1 MIPNLRFDTNRFRR
15 TGLAVVCG
23 CLSVLARPYAGWGGV
38 LPIVQ
43 PVSVMDAGL
52 PGSTG
57 AHGFSGAPTYSGDG
71 RTLLFFSNA
80 ADLVPDVLRLGV
92 VNAWVRDEASGMVAP
107 VSVTLD
113 GLSGADGDT
122 SNASISRDGRR
133 VAFASVASNLVLG
146 DLNGVSDIF
155 VRDLDRG
162 ATRRLSVDSR
172 GGDANGASFDP
183 SISADGESV
192 VFRSFASSLLEGSGG
207 ADAGVYQAILS
218 SGDLRRL
225 DVRPDGTAPNAG
237 ASLAIQNTNGTVVVI
252 RSAAT
257 NLVKAPAGLYTD
269 LFVHRD
275 GSTALQPILLPG
287 TNSDLTGP
295 THAYNVC
302 LSADGRYLA
311 FRTGSDS
318 TTTLSHEGVWWF
330 DLGASTNSHASGAL
344 ASVND
349 GHDDGS
355 GPEMTDE
362 GRTLVFQVWTAVG
375 ASGVLQPSLRVW
387 NALNG
392 IHLMSD
398 LGSGDAVPRDPAT
411 ATDPVLSRD
420 GGRVAYWSAEA
431 HPAAGVTTA
440 GSVRLYVRT
449 LATGVTRAI
458 ARAPRIA
465 GEISSVEFSPNATR
479 LAFEGS
485 LTAEDPGPLPRR
497 QDVFEAAVD
506 EDRVDLISAGRAIP
520 SRLGNFG
527 ANFTPGHGGIS
538 DDGTRILF
546 QSNSDNL
553 VAGDTNGLPDAFVR
567 DLNTGRT
574 LLASAGGNGKTLDAG
589 VRGAVLSGDGRS
601 VAFVSTSLSI
611 QPGDLNPLAKVFV
624 RNLDTGITVLA
635 SAPDREAVGGTA
647 ASQNPQISRDGSRV
661 LFEYGWRD
669 LSTEGSTGGFRN
681 LYLRDLPSGRTFLVN
696 RDDPDQHLYPGSIV
710 PGSAS
715 LSRDGTAAVFLVGS
729 IGTRGDAYAY
739 LIDSNRLVRLGDA
752 DASDAVRQVVLSG
765 DATRAVVAAVRGRGE
780 SVVVILRELNTGVDR
795 LVVSVA
801 FPGLSQPFPI
811 SDLLISADGSRVF
824 FRSTV
829 DPIFSG
835 TPRGGSGVFAYT
847 VATGGLQRV
856 DSSSDGAEVHGFGDS
871 LSVSADGRFAAFR
884 SRADDMAPGDTN
896 RRVSDVFVKDL
907 TYGTTRLISRSP
919 ATGYSGNQLSVQPM
933 LSADGSHVAFLS
945 FADDLTTGDFNELPD
960 VFVSTVPKWLHLEAR
975 RLAGNGG
982 AGAGEIELQW
992 AVPLGVS
999 VQVQQGKAISGD
1011 IVWTVALAPS
1021 AGGEG
1026 VETAQVVDG
1035 GIERVR
1041 RIGISA
1047 TNTFYRLAT
1056 SVTP

>member
-1 MIPNLRFDTNRFRR
+1 ML
-15 TGLAVVCG
+15 V
-23 CLSVLARPYAGWGGV
+23 RPIAGFGGM
-38 LPIVQ
+38 LPVVQ

-52 PGSTG
+52 PGSKG
-57 AHGFSGAPTYSGDG
+57 AHGFSGAPSYSGDG

-80 ADLVPDVLRLGV
+80 SDLIPDVLRLGV
-92 VNAWVRDEASGMVAP
+92 VNAWVRDEATGMVAP
-107 VSVTLD
+107 VTVTPD

-122 SNASISRDGRR
+122 SDASISRDGRR

-162 ATRRLSVDSR
+162 ATRRLSVDSH
-172 GGDANGASFDP
+172 GGDANGVSFDP

-192 VFRSFASSLLEGSGG
+192 VFRSFASNLLEGAGG
-207 ADAGVYQAILS
+207 ADAGVYQAILA

-257 NLVKAPAGLYTD
+257 NLVTPPTGRYTD

-275 GSTALQPILLPG
+275 GSTALQPVVLPG

-302 LSADGRYLA
+302 LSADGRFLA

-318 TTTLSHEGVWWF
+318 ITTLSHEGVWWF
-330 DLGASTNSHASGAL
+330 DLSASTNSHASGSL

-355 GPEMTDE
+355 GPEMTDD
-362 GRTLVFQVWTAVG
+362 GHTLIFQVWTAVG

-387 NALNG
+387 NELSG

-411 ATDPVLSRD
+411 ATDPVLSRE

-431 HPAAGVTTA
+431 HPAAGVTNA
-440 GSVRLYVRT
+440 GPVRLYVRT

-458 ARAPRIA
+458 ARAPRVA
-465 GEISSVEFSPNATR
+465 GEMSSVEFSPNATR

-485 LTAEDPGPLPRR
+485 LAAEDPGPLPRR

-553 VAGDTNGLPDAFVR
+553 VAEDTNGLPDAFVR

-574 LLASAGGNGKTLDAG
+574 LLASAGPNGKTLDAG
-589 VRGAVLSGDGRS
+589 ARGAVLSGDGRS
-601 VAFVSTSLSI
+601 VAFVSTSRSI
-611 QPGDLNPLAKVFV
+611 QPGDLNPLAKIFV

-635 SAPDREAVGGTA
+635 SAPDRQPAGGTA

-681 LYLRDLPSGRTFLVN
+681 LYVRDLPSGRTFLVN

-729 IGTRGDAYAY
+729 IGSRGDAYAY

-752 DASDAVRQVVLSG
+752 DVSDAVRQVVLSG
-765 DATRAVVAAVRGRGE
+765 DGTRAVVAAVRGRGE

-795 LVVSVA
+795 LIVSVA

-824 FRSTV
+824 FRSLV
-829 DPIFSG
+829 DPILSG

-856 DSSSDGAEVHGFGDS
+856 DSRSDGAEVHGFGDS
-871 LSVSADGRFAAFR
+871 LSVSADGRVAAFR

-896 RRVSDVFVKDL
+896 HQVSDVFVKDL

-945 FADDLTTGDFNELPD
+945 FADDLTTGDFNQLPD
-960 VFVSTVPKWLHLEAR
+960 VFVSSVPKWLHLEAR
-975 RLAGNGG
+975 RLAGSG
-982 AGAGEIELQW
+982 AGNGEIELQW

-999 VQVQQGKAISGD
+999 VQLQKGD
-1011 IVWTVALAPS
+1011 VIRAEIVWTVVLAPS

-1026 VETAQVVDG
+1026 VETAQVVEG
-1035 GIERVR
+1035 GIEHVR

-1047 TNTFYRLAT
+1047 ANTFFRLAA